1 MGIRSLLSKAVV
13 AFFLG
18 AAKAKLPKA
27 KNTTKMDLMFHS
39 IDTTFSLRIFT
50 GILCSN
56 CHSVCSPWVSST
68 NWFCSCARVS
78 TARSRVHGSHSSSG
92 AILAPCS
99 PQTPLLTGFA
109 LRKLKIFWDGGG
121 RRIGALH
128 WANLHLFFCSFSS
141 VKRHDLLLAGRRSF
155 DRSIRGCQLSEM
167 LTAASFSSLQGIQHN
182 NFSWP
187 MKSLSRLRSL
197 NFRLQTFS
205 FKRKYCCFAM
215 CLLFALKPLKHITHQ

>member
-18 AAKAKLPKA
+18 AAKAKLLKA
-27 KNTTKMDLMFHS
+27 KNTTKKDLMFHS

-78 TARSRVHGSHSSSG
+78 TARRVHGSHSSSG

-128 WANLHLFFCSFSS
+128 WANLHLFFSS
-141 VKRHDLLLAGRRSF
+141 SLVKHDLYKILWQVNTG
-155 DRSIRGCQLSEM
+155 LSA
-167 LTAASFSSLQGIQHN
+167 LCWLRHRFHPFKGWYNTTIFLDPWNLYQG
-182 NFSWP
+182 
-187 MKSLSRLRSL
+187 
-197 NFRLQTFS
+197 
-205 FKRKYCCFAM
+205 
-215 CLLFALKPLKHITHQ
+215 

>member
-39 IDTTFSLRIFT
+39 IDTTFSLRNFT

-56 CHSVCSPWVSST
+56 CHSVCSPWISST

-78 TARSRVHGSHSSSG
+78 RARSRVHGSHSSSG

-141 VKRHDLLLAGRRSF
+141 VKRHDLLLAERRSF

-167 LTAASFSSLQGIQHN
+167 LTAASFSSLQGMIQHN

-197 NFRLQTFS
+197 NFRLLQTF
-205 FKRKYCCFAM
+205 FNFFFEEKVLQFCN
-215 CLLFALKPLKHITHQ
+215 LFIVCLKP